1 MADFRKSTIYQIYP
15 KSFYDSNED
24 GIGDIRGIIEKL
36 DYIKSLGVDYIW
48 CTPFF
53 VSPLHDN
60 GYDVEDYK
68 KIHPLFGTMADVEEL
83 IAETEKRGMGLMLDM
98 VFNHTSTQHEW
109 FQKALS
115 GDKQYMDYYI
125 FKDGGADTPPTNW
138 QSKFGGSAWEYVPS
152 LKKWYLH
159 LFDVTQADLNW
170 ENPKVREELK
180 DVIRFWKDKGVKGF
194 RFDVVNLI
202 SKPEVFE
209 DDLLG
214 DGRRFYSDGPHVHT
228 FLKELA
234 GDTGISDMVTVGE
247 MSSTSLA
254 NCIRYSDPDEK
265 ELSMCFN
272 FHHLKVDYKDGNKW
286 ELMNPDYGELKQL
299 FETWQTGMEKENGW
313 NAVFWCNHDQPRIV
327 SRFGDDKKYWK
338 ESAKML
344 ATCIHMLR
352 GTPYIFQGEEL
363 GMTNPGYH
371 DISEYR
377 DVESIHYYQ
386 ILLEQGKTQKEAL
399 EILGQRSRDNSRSPM
414 QWNAGKHA
422 GFSESEPWIGIPDN
436 YQYINAAAQEQ
447 DPDSIL
453 HYYRK
458 LIAFR
463 KQYTII
469 QEGTIAFLYQG
480 QQEIFAYKRTL
491 GEQEL
496 LVVNNLTGGQV
507 ALREPLPQEGYRRLI
522 GNYPQEQAGD
532 IPDMLKPYE
541 SIVLYKAGADIPGT
555 VPDESILDFAAAGMC
570 RSR

>member
-1 MADFRKSTIYQIYP
+1 MADFRKSTIYQVYP
-15 KSFYDSNED
+15 KSFYDSNGD

-36 DYIKSLGVDYIW
+36 DYIKSLGVDAIW

-53 VSPLHDN
+53 ASPLHDN

-68 KIHPLFGTMADVEEL
+68 KIHPLFGTMADAEEL
-83 IAETEKRGMGLMLDM
+83 IAQAEKRGMGLMLDM

-109 FQKALS
+109 FQRALA

-152 LKKWYLH
+152 LGKWYLH

-180 DVIRFWKDKGVKGF
+180 DVIRFWKDKGVQGF

-228 FLKELA
+228 FLKELTA
-234 GDTGISDMVTVGE
+234 DTGISEMITVGE

-254 NCIRYSDPDEK
+254 DCIRYANPEEK
-265 ELSMCFN
+265 ELSMCFH

-286 ELMNPDYGELKQL
+286 ELMKPDYRELKQL
-299 FETWQTGMEKENGW
+299 FETWQTGMQKENGW
-313 NAVFWCNHDQPRIV
+313 DALFWCNHDQPRIV

-363 GMTNPGYH
+363 GMTNPGYY
-371 DISEYR
+371 DISQYR

-386 ILLEQGKTQKEAL
+386 ILLAQGKTQKEAL
-399 EILGQRSRDNSRSPM
+399 KILGQRSRDNSRSPM
-414 QWNAGKHA
+414 QWDAGKHA
-422 GFSESEPWIGIPDN
+422 GFSESGPWIEIPDN
-436 YQYINAAAQEQ
+436 YRYINAAAEEQ

-453 HYYRK
+453 NYYRK

-463 KQYTII
+463 KQYAII

-480 QQEIFAYKRTL
+480 QQEIFGYKRSFK
-491 GEQEL
+491 EQEL
-496 LVVNNLTGGQV
+496 LVVNNLTGEQV
-507 ALREPLPQEGYRRLI
+507 ALQEPLLWKNYRWLI
-522 GNYPQEQAGD
+522 GNYPQEHTGG
-532 IPDMLKPYE
+532 ILEILKPYE
-541 SIVLYKAGADIPGT
+541 SIVLGKNMP
-555 VPDESILDFAAAGMC
+555 F
-570 RSR
+570 